1 MKKAFLLIPA
11 LLLLALTACDGATQG
26 GGGGP
31 SVEPPA
37 AYVPQDPDTA
47 LASAGAV
54 ALYVDASLYLEATA
68 ETSSL
73 STNSLPAFVGAISG
87 GMGLLPEYL
96 EETSR
101 CQIDKTSSDG
111 DDDGNEQTHYQID
124 CAVEYSPQNTIV
136 VVKGDFYS
144 GDPDD
149 ADSNQFYPY
158 GYRFDH
164 LIVEYAKLS
173 AGTMTTLYYV
183 LDGSVNYSPDE
194 SMVVNAPDFLI
205 NTSLLQDG
213 NTLGKIYFYP
223 AHPVTITDLTS
234 SGSATRFS
242 LHPTMGDYS
251 TPHWDPNDTD
261 YANITD
267 IATPGGD
274 PTFDLS
280 CLPWGFASGGVKYT
294 DANGKYVSISF
305 GSCSAP
311 VLETDLTQ

>member
-1 MKKAFLLIPA
+1 MKKVFLLIPV

-26 GGGGP
+26 GGGYP
-31 SVEPPA
+31 SIEPPA

-54 ALYVDASLYLEATA
+54 ALYVDASLYLEATT

-73 STNSLPAFVGAISG
+73 STNRLPSFINAISG

-96 EETSR
+96 KETSH
-101 CQIDKTSSDG
+101 CQVGKTSSDG

-149 ADSNQFYPY
+149 ADPNQFYPY

-173 AGTMTTLYYV
+173 AGTTTILHYV
-183 LDGSVNYSPDE
+183 LDGGVSYSPDE

-205 NTSLLQDG
+205 NTSLFRDSD
-213 NTLGKIYFYP
+213 TLGKIYFYP
-223 AHPVTITDLTS
+223 AHPFTVTNLTAP
-234 SGSATRFS
+234 GSAPKFS
-242 LHPTMGDYS
+242 LHPSIGDYS

-274 PTFDLS
+274 PTFDSS

-294 DANGKYVSISF
+294 DVNGKYDSIAF

-311 VLETDLTQ
+311 VLETDLTE